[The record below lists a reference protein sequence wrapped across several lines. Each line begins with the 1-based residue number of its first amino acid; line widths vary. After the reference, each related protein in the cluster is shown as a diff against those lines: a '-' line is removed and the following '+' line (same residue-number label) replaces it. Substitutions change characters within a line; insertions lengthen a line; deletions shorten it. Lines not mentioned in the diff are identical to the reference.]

1 MSEEESWINKRRR
14 EDWDNLPF
22 LIRETVIEKL
32 SANFNLE
39 FSQELIKEI
48 NSNQDWWRDHE
59 NWGVELRAY
68 LRNFYKDNELPKNDW
83 EYYWVSAIE
92 KSVERVIENNEKENA

>member
-1 MSEEESWINKRRR
+1 MTEEESWFNKRRR

-22 LIRETVIEKL
+22 LIRETIIEKL
-32 SANFNLE
+32 SPNFNLE
-39 FSQELIKEI
+39 FSQELSKEI
-48 NSNQDWWRDHE
+48 NSDQDWWRNYE

-92 KSVERVIENNEKENA
+92 KSVEKVIEDNQKENV